1 MIKIVG
7 FRIKRGEK
15 MTQNYINTN
24 KIKEN
29 KYKILRMS
37 LILGA
42 DANKEETLNNFEE
55 SAREVDAM
63 KDENYLKE

>member
-1 MIKIVG
+1 MKKRKVG

-29 KYKILRMS
+29 KYKIYT
-37 LILGA
+37 I
-42 DANKEETLNNFEE
+42 F
-55 SAREVDAM
+55 
-63 KDENYLKE
+63 LKR